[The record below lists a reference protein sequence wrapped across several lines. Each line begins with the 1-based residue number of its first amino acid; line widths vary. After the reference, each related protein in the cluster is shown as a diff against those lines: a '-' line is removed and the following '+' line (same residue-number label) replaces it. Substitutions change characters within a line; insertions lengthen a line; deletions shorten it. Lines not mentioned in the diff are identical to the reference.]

1 MWRRRNKN
9 GEIQKKLT
17 SCLTALAYN
26 DHETPHGAGLLKH
39 QLPKGRKQIM
49 EILDQD
55 GIHIL
60 THGPHGIEFTLDE
73 LEAMRGL
80 SSAELRTWLRENK
93 YPQLPPKRQGALTA
107 IVNDIDQLPAAVE
120 RFFRERENSDDS
132 VTVESA
138 G

>member
-1 MWRRRNKN
+1 
-9 GEIQKKLT
+9 
-17 SCLTALAYN
+17 
-26 DHETPHGAGLLKH
+26 
-39 QLPKGRKQIM
+39 M
-49 EILDQD
+49 EIIDQD
-55 GIHIL
+55 GIYIL

-107 IVNDIDQLPAAVE
+107 IVNDIGQLSDAVE
-120 RFFRERENSDDS
+120 QFFQDRENPDDS
-132 VTVESA
+132 VNVEPA